1 MSWEYLNIIYW
12 PTIRANN
19 LTSYTHS
26 HTHADTHTR
35 THSLTVCFIMQIWG
49 KLFGK
54 FGNCQCF
61 FKTFFVQLESLEEAT
76 HTHTLQ
82 DLHTHTWVGVPAN
95 SYLYNLIVSCT
106 MPNLRAC
113 RHTNFAVCVCGSVW
127 VCVLFGSTLWFN
139 GLNLLKSTSSR
150 ETFIAFLSLK
160 SKFRVDFSIFYGGW
174 QERETNITQ

>member
-1 MSWEYLNIIYW
+1 M
-12 PTIRANN
+12 ANN
-19 LTSYTHS
+19 QGKQSESYTHS

-61 FKTFFVQLESLEEAT
+61 FKTFLCNLNLWRKQ

-82 DLHTHTWVGVPAN
+82 DLHTHTWVCVPAN
-95 SYLYNLIVSCT
+95 SYLYNLIVFCT
-106 MPNLRAC
+106 MPNLGPAGIRILQ
-113 RHTNFAVCVCGSVW
+113 FVCVE

-150 ETFIAFLSLK
+150 ETFISFLSLK
-160 SKFRVDFSIFYGGW
+160 SKFRIDFSNFYGGW